1 MNKWVIRFLV
11 LQRRKFFLVIWLFHI
26 HKEHEFYVAAVA
38 TYLLLWRRPEFRKP
52 MLIKNNWF
60 LSVFEKIFWDTP
72 GLNGVLHQLHI
83 KQQKSLWSAKMPNTS
98 NTQPWAHW
106 QNGESWGISQL
117 LPHSC
122 RFGHIG
128 FSKNF
133 ASNTLKDHWIWKWT
147 TSWVQLICILQ
158 QNFVF
163 LDSFLNLLLCALLQK
178 C

>member
-1 MNKWVIRFLV
+1 MSNKVSGSTKEEILLGYLTFSYSQRAWVLCSCSS
-11 LQRRKFFLVIWLFHI
+11 HS
-26 HKEHEFYVAAVA
+26 VA
-38 TYLLLWRRPEFRKP
+38 TYLLLWRPEFRKP

-147 TSWVQLICILQ
+147 TSWVQLIGILQ